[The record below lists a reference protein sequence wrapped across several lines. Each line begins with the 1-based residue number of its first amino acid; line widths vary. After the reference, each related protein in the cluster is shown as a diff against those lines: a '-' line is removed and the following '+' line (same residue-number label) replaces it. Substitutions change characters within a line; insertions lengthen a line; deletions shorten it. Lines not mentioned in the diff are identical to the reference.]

1 MLPYYLSYDG
11 CHCEDDLCDADGV
24 DGPLVEV
31 PLVVILVGS
40 LAVLLVYAFWLLDLL
55 QKFTGRARSSIT
67 LTLIISSNLLI
78 TVHNQS
84 LYQIITEF
92 KVISQ
97 NALP

>member
-1 MLPYYLSYDG
+1 MCEFFYILSIQSGVPRHTIKYELYILPYYLSYDG

-24 DGPLVEV
+24 DSPLVEV

-67 LTLIISSNLLI
+67 
-78 TVHNQS
+78 
-84 LYQIITEF
+84 
-92 KVISQ
+92 
-97 NALP
+97 